1 MKFNSPLKYF
11 IFSCILF
18 MLACGSK
25 GDVHEMEGW
34 YTMEQQIFIANGV
47 EDVRDHTKQYKV
59 FSDEYYS
66 YTNMREDTLTTF
78 GFGYYTY
85 DPATKKL
92 VEHNLFNTSLL
103 DSASS
108 FDLQIEPHPAGYK
121 QVIPKIMIAGVPN
134 RLIEDYTRI
143 NFNNTSEMDGVWK
156 LTEHYTIENA
166 DTVRDTRI
174 QYKIFKGGRFM
185 WLQYFT
191 DKETGAPKK
200 GFGYGEFQLNDG
212 SIVETNQFSSYPSI
226 TGVPVNLQLDIID
239 EDNFTQTITSDT
251 DGSISVEKYTRMPK
265 RSNS

>member
-66 YTNMREDTLTTF
+66 YTNMREDTLATF

-108 FDLQIEPHPAGYK
+108 FDLQIEPHTAGYK
-121 QVIPKIMIAGVPN
+121 QIIPKIMIAGVPN

-156 LTEHYTIENA
+156 LTEHYTIANA

-174 QYKIFKGGRFM
+174 QYKIFKGGAVSC
-185 WLQYFT
+185 
-191 DKETGAPKK
+191 GC
-200 GFGYGEFQLNDG
+200 
-212 SIVETNQFSSYPSI
+212 
-226 TGVPVNLQLDIID
+226 
-239 EDNFTQTITSDT
+239 
-251 DGSISVEKYTRMPK
+251 SISLTKKPAHPRKDLDTESSSSTMDPSLRPINSPATRPLQVFL
-265 RSNS
+265 